1 MTNAKTRTIIRHIE
15 GLRFV
20 VTYADGTVSALVTL
34 DAPTNVAGPD
44 RPDSNLL
51 ADLRWYLED
60 VPNLS
65 DADPSEA
72 AGFIVALSAWARSTF
87 DALFVDAAGRD
98 RLSMDTAKD
107 SLPLIV
113 SSADP
118 TVLFWPWEILLPAD
132 GPPVGLVS
140 RMERRFENQ
149 RGLKPLPLPAG
160 LPADKLNVLLVIP
173 RPLGEDD
180 VGYHAVSRPLVDL
193 LSEGNYP
200 VDVDVLRPPLLASL
214 EERLRSKPGYYHV
227 VHFDGHGSYNEDTGE
242 SLLLFEDMEC
252 KKHSVAAAE
261 FAALLAKYQLPVVV
275 LNACRSAHVGSE
287 VDDPFAST
295 AAALVRAGIRN
306 VVAMSYHLLVTS
318 ARHFVNGFYE
328 QLALTGDVAEAARA
342 GRREMFRNPERIG
355 LDKEIDLQDWLNPVV
370 YGHDVPP
377 LDVSTMKGLRPRNAV
392 LDEKYLIRQREAF
405 LGREGDIQRLERML
419 LSGPAAGIV
428 AHGLIGIGKTTFA
441 KGFLNWFLLTGFSF
455 SRNDVDSKYGPFQDL
470 FWIDFE
476 TMHNGLDVIYIPAE
490 KLLPEDKQN
499 LPLPQLIQELGLFL
513 METPVLFVWDRF
525 ECAMGVPESGLAP
538 KLQDRDRESF
548 QMFLEFLQNTPSKVL
563 ILSRSPE
570 RWLGDDVVMRLPLAG
585 LGRRESRE
593 HCVAAS
599 KALGFDIDWS
609 DGNLVDAL
617 NAMNGHPQT
626 LREVLAARK
635 DIRLEPGEDTTPFGD
650 IIPLIRDGLPEE
662 LTPALQSLG
671 LHREFVHLR
680 RFITQGTCRYASFSE
695 EMCCRC
701 FHALECAG
709 LLHETEQDLYQM
721 HPFLSDALEEH
732 RPATV
737 NFKRALVEYATQFA
751 QHVSDREFK
760 STRDWPLNFYG
771 STFEHAQELAEQ
783 LKMDDEYERL
793 TAFLQQVYDQIHR

>member
-1 MTNAKTRTIIRHIE
+1 MTDAETRTIIRHIE
-15 GLRFV
+15 GLQFV
-20 VTYADGTVSALVTL
+20 VTYADGTVSAPVTL
-34 DAPTNVAGPD
+34 EAPTDVAVPEQ
-44 RPDSNLL
+44 PNSNLL

-60 VPNLS
+60 LPNLS
-65 DADPSEA
+65 DADPSAA

-98 RLSMDTAKD
+98 RLSMDSAKD

-118 TVLFWPWEILLPAD
+118 TVLFWPWEILFPAG
-132 GPPVGLVS
+132 GPPVGLVC

-149 RGLKPLPLPAG
+149 LGLKPLPLPVG
-160 LPADKLNVLLVIP
+160 LPTEKLNVLLVIP

-180 VGYHAVSRPLVDL
+180 VGYHAVSRPLVEL

-214 EERLRSKPGYYHV
+214 EERLRSNPGYYHV
-227 VHFDGHGSYNEDTGE
+227 VHFDGHGSCNEDTGE
-242 SLLLFEDMEC
+242 SLLLFEDMKC
-252 KKHSVAAAE
+252 KKHSVAATE
-261 FAALLAKYQLPVVV
+261 FAALLAKHQPPVVV
-275 LNACRSAHVGSE
+275 LNACRSAHVVSE
-287 VDDPFAST
+287 VADPFAST

-306 VVAMSYHLLVTS
+306 VVAMSYHLLVS
-318 ARHFVNGFYE
+318 GARHFVNGFYE

-342 GRREMFRNPERIG
+342 GRREMFRNRERIG
-355 LDKEIDLQDWLNPVV
+355 VDKEIALQDWLNPVV

-377 LDVSTMKGLRPRNAV
+377 LDVSAMKALQPRNAV
-392 LDEKYLIRQREAF
+392 LNDKYWIRKREAF
-405 LGREGDIQRLERML
+405 LGREGDIHQLERML
-419 LSGPAAGIV
+419 LSGPAAAIL

-441 KGFLNWFLLTGFSF
+441 KGFLNWFLLTGLSF

-470 FWIDFE
+470 FWIHFE
-476 TMHNGLDVIYIPAE
+476 TMHDGRDVIDIPAK
-490 KLLPEDKQN
+490 KLLPKCKHK
-499 LPLPQLIQELGLFL
+499 LPLPQLFQELGLVL
-513 METPVLFVWDRF
+513 MEKPFLFVWDRF
-525 ECAMGVPESGLAP
+525 ECAMGVPGSGIAP
-538 KLQDRDRESF
+538 KVQDRDRELF
-548 QMFLEFLQNTPSKVL
+548 QMFLEFLQNTPSKAL

-570 RWLGDDVVMRLPLAG
+570 RWLGDDVVMRLPLQG
-585 LGRRESRE
+585 LGRRESWE
-593 HCVAAS
+593 YCIAAS

-609 DGNLVDAL
+609 DGNLINAL

-626 LREVLAARK
+626 LREELAARK

-650 IIPLIRDGLPEE
+650 IIPLIRDGLPKE

-680 RFITQGTCRYASFSE
+680 LFIDQGTCPYASFSE

-721 HPFLSDALEEH
+721 HPFLSSALEDYH
-732 RPATV
+732 PATV
-737 NFKRALVEYATQFA
+737 NIKRALVEYATQFA

-760 STRDWPLNFYG
+760 STQDWPLNFYG
-771 STFEHAQELAEQ
+771 STFEHALELAEQ
-783 LKMDDEYERL
+783 LRMDAEHERL
-793 TAFLQQVYDQIHR
+793 TAFLEQVYDQIRR